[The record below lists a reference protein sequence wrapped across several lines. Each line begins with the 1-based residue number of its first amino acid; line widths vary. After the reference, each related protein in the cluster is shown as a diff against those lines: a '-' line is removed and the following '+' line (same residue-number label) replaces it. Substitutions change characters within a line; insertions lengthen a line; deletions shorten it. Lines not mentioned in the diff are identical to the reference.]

1 MIRGRGGSV
10 IEECEGFCQ
19 PDEDGNCQPECDCPR
34 CENERALDDAADAY
48 SDRG

>member
-19 PDEDGNCQPECDCPR
+19 PVDGECTPDCDCPR
-34 CENERALDDAADAY
+34 CENERALDDDADAY
-48 SDRG
+48 FDRG